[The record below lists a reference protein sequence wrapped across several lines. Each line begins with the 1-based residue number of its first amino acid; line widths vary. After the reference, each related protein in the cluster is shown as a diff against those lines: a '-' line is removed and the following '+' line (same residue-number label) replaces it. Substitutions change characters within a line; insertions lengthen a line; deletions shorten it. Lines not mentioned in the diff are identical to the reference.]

1 MKETADKAQDSPLM
15 KYYKPSK
22 GVRLEATWCADEV
35 TVRVRLTPEEWL
47 VVASGDSFEKKG
59 SSYSYEG
66 ERFTTEWQFNYMGLG
81 SVTVSYTSRRV
92 DGESGDGYEGPI
104 ESLIR

>member
-1 MKETADKAQDSPLM
+1 M

-22 GVRLEATWCADEV
+22 GVRLKASWCSDEV

-47 VVASGDSFEKKG
+47 VVASGGSFEKKG

-81 SVTVSYTSRRV
+81 SVSVCYTSRRA
-92 DGESGDGYEGPI
+92 DGESGEGYGGMI
-104 ESLIR
+104 EDLIY